1 MNVPSYVQADS
12 PRNVKYFHVVVISTL
27 PHFKSEEHSE
37 EDTVQFMVR
46 DITCLMYN
54 IHVQYMIL

>member
-1 MNVPSYVQADS
+1 MNVPSYVPADS

-37 EDTVQFMVR
+37 EDTVQFMVC
-46 DITCLMYN
+46 TS
-54 IHVQYMIL
+54 IHVYCINKCS